1 MKIHF
6 IVTTSLITDNYE
18 SRKEEYMR
26 GINSLFNELNN
37 YSSSANCSVII
48 VENNGR
54 RNTFLNELYPQAK
67 IFYTSNNKLS
77 VNKGIKELRD
87 IYDTIVHYEIPDEDM
102 IVKLTGRYIINKNS
116 CFIRE
121 LMSSTTKYDCMVKLG
136 SIIDYRNKVS
146 LLDKFDC
153 YTGLFALRSKYLK
166 KDIPTYLSN
175 YKDFEWIEW
184 IIISIIH
191 TNVPNNKILFMDKLD
206 LIVKPAGQTQSNL
219 V

>member
-1 MKIHF
+1 
-6 IVTTSLITDNYE
+6 
-18 SRKEEYMR
+18 MR